1 MDWANVTGEELLDA
15 LREVCPRQT
24 AGPAPLFPP
33 RPAPPTRGAGDARGR
48 GR

>member
-33 RPAPPTRGAGDARGR
+33 APPTRGAGDARGR